1 MNVEFTTYP
10 IQEWVLDEESGLL
23 GDNVMNINAIAQDV
37 KFALSTERNM
47 YPIMSSS
54 FGVTLQDLIG
64 RDAAYVRA
72 QVKQRI
78 KDALSIDD
86 RIVSISSFK
95 FEQPEPETLTVSFIV
110 NTVLGN
116 IEMTTEIVGS

>member
-23 GDNVMNINAIAQDV
+23 GDNVMNIKAIAQDV

-47 YPIMSSS
+47 YPIMGSN
-54 FGVTLQDLIG
+54 FGVTLEDLIG

-116 IEMTTEIVGS
+116 VEMTTEIIGS